1 MDAFPNLA
9 TPAKWIRERFERVK
23 ETVPNYMR
31 PRYFAL
37 VISEAYKAARGS
49 VIDQCSVF
57 VSSGHAFTQDL
68 ALTAVQMYGLVKSA
82 SLDPAKP
89 TPALAAGLPHF
100 TTNWARCWG
109 RDVFISLSG
118 LFLTTGNF
126 EGAKNH
132 ILAFAS
138 TLKHGLIPNLL
149 DSVRSPRY
157 GLFCLSFHQKI
168 DVGGLVRRYNSRDSP
183 WWMLQN
189 IQDYAKRAPEGVQIL
204 SETIKRRF
212 PKDDTWVPW
221 DDARAYAYTSTL
233 AEIVQE
239 ILQRHADGI
248 HFREYNAGPNLDMQ
262 MKDEGFN
269 IDIHVDWETGL
280 ILGGNDHNCGTWMD
294 KMGESAKAGT
304 KGVPGTPR
312 DGAPVEITG
321 LLKSTLRWLAELS
334 SKDKFP
340 FKGVQAESK
349 SSPLQ

>member
-1 MDAFPNLA
+1 MLRLRLIWPRLHSKSRADGGADAWLSQIGFTGPCKTDARAGSWPPTFHDELGTLLGPGCVYLA
-9 TPAKWIRERFERVK
+9 EWVVFDDRKFRGCK
-23 ETVPNYMR
+23 
-31 PRYFAL
+31 
-37 VISEAYKAARGS
+37 EAYTG
-49 VIDQCSVF
+49 VCIDSK
-57 VSSGHAFTQDL
+57 TR
-68 ALTAVQMYGLVKSA
+68 
-82 SLDPAKP
+82 LDP
-89 TPALAAGLPHF
+89 
-100 TTNWARCWG
+100 
-109 RDVFISLSG
+109 
-118 LFLTTGNF
+118 
-126 EGAKNH
+126 E
-132 ILAFAS
+132 
-138 TLKHGLIPNLL
+138 LIGFCQE
-149 DSVRSPRY
+149 SKVRSSLY
-157 GLFCLSFHQKI
+157 HSLQKL
-168 DVGGLVRRYNSRDSP
+168 DNLVCRYNSRDSP

-189 IQDYAKRAPEGVQIL
+189 IQDYAKSAPEGVQIL
-204 SETIKRRF
+204 SETVKRRF
-212 PKDDTWVPW
+212 PEDDTWVPW
-221 DDARAYAYTSTL
+221 DDARAYAYACTL

-294 KMGESAKAGT
+294 KMGESVKAGT

-349 SSPLQ
+349 SP